1 MQKPTYWNHN
11 TAYYDWI
18 FRETASCRS
27 ILDVGCGDGT
37 LCAYLDDR
45 IRSVTGID
53 PDAGCIRAAEA
64 RRCENAD
71 FLCGD
76 FMAHPFACSFDAVVF
91 VASLHH
97 MEMQAAIRKAKSL
110 LLPGGKLLVVGL
122 AKPSSVLDYV
132 LEALRILPCAVIS
145 RVKHM
150 KTSEEENIP
159 VSYAFPA
166 MCDVRTVARALLP
179 GAELRS
185 GLYYRY
191 LLKWEAPHV

>member
-37 LCAYLDDR
+37 LCAYLDDG

-53 PDAGCIRAAEA
+53 PDAGCIRAAET

-97 MEMQAAIRKAKSL
+97 MEMQAAIRKAKISSIR
-110 LLPGGKLLVVGL
+110 VGNCWWWVWRSRR
-122 AKPSSVLDYV
+122 AFWTTRSK
-132 LEALRILPCAVIS
+132 RCAFS
-145 RVKHM
+145 
-150 KTSEEENIP
+150 
-159 VSYAFPA
+159 PA
-166 MCDVRTVARALLP
+166 P
-179 GAELRS
+179 
-185 GLYYRY
+185 
-191 LLKWEAPHV
+191 